1 MEHIEDTSIMT
12 PNPQQSFPP
21 KTWLVESVLATVF
34 CCQILGII
42 GIINAAS
49 VESKFYRGDV
59 LGAQKASKLAKQMV
73 IWSVISWFIIAAIV
87 VAFYVFTI
95 VLSTTT
101 GEWK

>member
-1 MEHIEDTSIMT
+1 MAGRVCIGY
-12 PNPQQSFPP
+12 
-21 KTWLVESVLATVF
+21 
-34 CCQILGII
+34 CILLPDPGII

-73 IWSVISWFIIAAIV
+73 IWSVISWFIIGIV
-87 VAFYVFTI
+87 VIFYIFVF
-95 VLSTTT
+95 VLAATT

>member
-1 MEHIEDTSIMT
+1 MEHIDDASIMT

-21 KTWLVESVLATVF
+21 KTWLVESVLVTVF

-73 IWSVISWFIIAAIV
+73 IWSVISWFIIIGIV
-87 VAFYVFTI
+87 VIFYIFVF
-95 VLSTTT
+95 VLAATT

>member
-1 MEHIEDTSIMT
+1 
-12 PNPQQSFPP
+12 
-21 KTWLVESVLATVF
+21 
-34 CCQILGII
+34 
-42 GIINAAS
+42 

>member
-1 MEHIEDTSIMT
+1 MEHIDDASIMT

-21 KTWLVESVLATVF
+21 KTWLVESVLVTVF

-73 IWSVISWFIIAAIV
+73 IWSVISWFIIIGIV
-87 VAFYVFTI
+87 VIFYIFVF
-95 VLSTTT
+95 VLAATTS
-101 GEWK
+101 EWK